1 MFHARFDAMRRDAIR
16 SGGGRARARTRNA
29 DYSVL
34 WVSHDNNRSHD
45 RHGHEP
51 VYDRVSSDRKRV
63 AASSRSREYTGRDR
77 VVLIRI
83 ALWVDW
89 NRGYSGNSIGKY
101 MDDEVIVIRW
111 IEIGFRFAEQSI
123 RCFENF

>member
-1 MFHARFDAMRRDAIR
+1 MRRDPF
-16 SGGGRARARTRNA
+16 GRRTSKSEDTENA

-45 RHGHEP
+45 RYGHEP

-63 AASSRSREYTGRDR
+63 AASSRSREHTGRDR

-83 ALWVDW
+83 ALWVGW

-101 MDDEVIVIRW
+101 MAYRMMKLL
-111 IEIGFRFAEQSI
+111 
-123 RCFENF
+123 